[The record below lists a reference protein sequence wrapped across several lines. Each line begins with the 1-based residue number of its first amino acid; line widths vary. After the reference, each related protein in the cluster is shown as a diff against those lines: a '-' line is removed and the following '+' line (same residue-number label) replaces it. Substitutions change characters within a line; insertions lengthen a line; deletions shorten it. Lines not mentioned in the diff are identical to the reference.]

1 LNNIVASM
9 TVEDVLPQKRI
20 THKRKMRVYEY

>member
-1 LNNIVASM
+1 VASM